1 MPKRTLVEMQQL
13 CTRYLPHHI
22 SNYRGL
28 REHLLELGETVPPDL
43 RPDMYGEGELVQSF
57 EADIAALLGKESAV
71 FMPTGTMAQQILL
84 RIIADRTNNRS
95 VVFHP
100 TCHLELHE
108 QKAYQRLHNL
118 QAILVGDAENLL
130 KPEDVFTVKEAFS
143 TLLLE
148 LPQREIGGQLPSWED
163 LQRLTLWARDKG
175 IHTHMDGARLWQC
188 TPFYQRELAEIV
200 VPFDT
205 VYVSFYKILGAI
217 AGAALCGPE
226 DLMQEARLWRHR
238 HGGKLFALYP
248 MILSA
253 QLGLK
258 KHLPQIST
266 YVAKAQ
272 SIAAS
277 LCELPG
283 ITVNPNPLQ
292 INMMH
297 LYLEGTQVDLE
308 NAAQIIAEEDQVFMF
323 HTLRPTRLAG
333 VQKLEVTVGDAALEL
348 SDDEIQALF
357 EKLIHL
363 SHVHRTG

>member
-13 CTRYLPHHI
+13 CSRYLPHHT

-28 REHLLELGETVPPDL
+28 REHLLELAEMISPDL
-43 RPDMYGEGELVQSF
+43 RPDMYGEGELVQTF
-57 EADIAALLGKESAV
+57 EAEIAALLGKESVV

-84 RIIADRTNNRS
+84 RIIADRTNKQS

-108 QKAYQRLHNL
+108 QKAYRRLHNL

-130 KPEDVFTVKEAFS
+130 KPEDVFAVKESFS
-143 TLLLE
+143 SVLLE

-163 LQRLTLWARDKG
+163 LQRLTLWAQDKG

-188 TPFYQRELAEIV
+188 TPFYQRDLAEISA
-200 VPFDT
+200 PFDS
-205 VYVSFYKILGAI
+205 VYVSFYKILGGI

-226 DLMQEARLWRHR
+226 DLIQEARLWRHR
-238 HGGKLFALYP
+238 HGGKLFAMYP

-258 KHLPQIST
+258 KHLPKIPM

-272 SIAAS
+272 SMAAS

-283 ITVNPNPLQ
+283 ITVNPNPPQ

-308 NAAQIIAEEDQVFMF
+308 NAAQIIAEEDQVFLF

-363 SHVHRTG
+363 GHTHKVG